1 MLSLIPVE
9 SKDSPDSS
17 KLFFTYPNVTSSV
30 CPGFYANTKLSDDP
44 RKDEIFVAKLDGDD
58 YPCTIIQNIVTCYID
73 HSMYDGEEFD
83 GISIVS
89 TNSSQTIAQKGE
101 FGLHYVGMYKNTII
115 QFFYDLFSKFS
126 NSALCTI
133 FIFFFNYNMLKKI
146 LQSGTVITKSILPFY
161 AEVFGRF
168 TLYSKEDQFQWY
180 FPYDVEKCDG
190 GVDVTGLHFLIK
202 SSKGDENVALHV
214 C

>member
-58 YPCTIIQNIVTCYID
+58 HPCTIIQNIVTCYID

-133 FIFFFNYNMLKKI
+133 FIFFFNYNMLKKN
-146 LQSGTVITKSILPFY
+146 
-161 AEVFGRF
+161 F
-168 TLYSKEDQFQWY
+168 TIRYCNYKINF
-180 FPYDVEKCDG
+180 
-190 GVDVTGLHFLIK
+190 TFLCR
-202 SSKGDENVALHV
+202 GFWALHTLLQRRSISMV
-214 C
+214 FSIRCREM